1 MFWKKRHTD
10 TASASP
16 PVLHCSFCNKD
27 EHQVEKLIAGPKVF
41 ICNECIEVCVDILND
56 DPRFA
61 KAQALRDGKPAN
73 GSADTPGSRSAAMCA
88 MCRTPII
95 GSRGL
100 LIPSRGVRLCF
111 GCIGEIDDAIA
122 DNGEPEP

>member
-10 TASASP
+10 TANASP
-16 PVLHCSFCNKD
+16 PVLQCSFCNKD
-27 EHQVEKLIAGPKVF
+27 EHQVERLIAGPKVF
-41 ICNECIEVCVDILND
+41 ICNECIEVCLDILND
-56 DPRFA
+56 DPRLA
-61 KAQALRDGKPAN
+61 KVQALRDKKAAN
-73 GSADTPGSRSAAMCA
+73 GSADTPGSRSWVTCA

-95 GSRGL
+95 ASRGL

-122 DNGEPEP
+122 DNREPEP